1 MVSGRTRSEKKA
13 AQERTRP
20 LREAWDELRWVFQTV
35 VIEVALN
42 AKSQAAGAQA
52 VQAMTE
58 CTRRLR
64 EIAADFPD
72 DDEDGD
78 EAV

>member
-1 MVSGRTRSEKKA
+1 MGREPKTAS
-13 AQERTRP
+13 ERTQP
-20 LREAWDELRWVFQTV
+20 LREAWEELHAAYRTV
-35 VIEVALN
+35 LLQVGFEAV
-42 AKSQAAGAQA
+42 SPGAEA

-72 DDEDGD
+72 DDEDDD
-78 EAV
+78 EAP